1 MSEILLE
8 EDEGFVD
15 DLGLDVKTVEEWL
28 NQVSYED
35 DPDYVP
41 SDFAQAFVSFIKL
54 VSGGQGEENVTPVLH
69 LKMLDQIDQPN
80 SRKIANMVHRGAAK
94 TTVLG
99 EYLILY
105 LATFGELPTFGQVDF
120 ALYVSDSIDNGV
132 KNMRKNLEYRWE
144 NSEFLKKYVPHAKFT
159 DIHWHFKNKE
169 GKEFIVKGYGAKTGV
184 RGTKA
189 NGKRPQLAILDDLVS
204 DEDAR
209 SKTMIA
215 AIEDTVHKAIDHA
228 MHPTRSKI
236 IWSGTP
242 FNASDPLYK
251 AIESGAWAVN
261 CYPVCE
267 KFPCT
272 RAEFRGSWED
282 RFTYDYVKR
291 KYLEALKSGT
301 IHTFNQELML
311 RIMSDEGKRVSRD
324 IEVAIEGM
332 KALLKPLYDLQ
343 QKELEMYGEIR
354 YKPRMV
360 LTLGNHEDRINR
372 YVNDTPEL
380 EGFLSIDSLKYAEFG
395 WEVIPFLTPI
405 EIGGVF
411 YCHYF
416 QNVMTGKP
424 LSGTAANMLKVLGK
438 SFTMGHRQQLDITT
452 RYLQADGTQQYGLI
466 AGACY
471 EHEEHY
477 KGVQGNHHWR
487 GVVVKHRVKNGSYD
501 PLFVSLDWLK
511 EQYGKD

>member
-1 MSEILLE
+1 MNKEWQ
-8 EDEGFVD
+8 
-15 DLGLDVKTVEEWL
+15 LD
-28 NQVSYED
+28 
-35 DPDYVP
+35 
-41 SDFAQAFVSFIKL
+41 AIKL
-54 VSGGQGEENVTPVLH
+54 FRTGVVSDREISKIVKKPRSTVNDLLRKYRENLEITSADVIVSNKVQEDVEVKCSGIFNIVTDNEKQNGTH
-69 LKMLDQIDQPN
+69 LYIPDTQC
-80 SRKIANMVHRGAAK
+80 K
-94 TTVLG
+94 TGISLNYLRYIG
-99 EYLILY
+99 EYIVRKKPDVLIH
-105 LATFGELPTFGQVDF
+105 GG
-120 ALYVSDSIDNGV
+120 
-132 KNMRKNLEYRWE
+132 
-144 NSEFLKKYVPHAKFT
+144 
-159 DIHWHFKNKE
+159 
-169 GKEFIVKGYGAKTGV
+169 
-184 RGTKA
+184 
-189 NGKRPQLAILDDLVS
+189 
-204 DEDAR
+204 
-209 SKTMIA
+209 
-215 AIEDTVHKAIDHA
+215 DHA
-228 MHPTRSKI
+228 DM
-236 IWSGTP
+236 
-242 FNASDPLYK
+242 
-251 AIESGAWAVN
+251 ESL
-261 CYPVCE
+261 
-267 KFPCT
+267 
-272 RAEFRGSWED
+272 SS
-282 RFTYDYVKR
+282 YDKG
-291 KYLEALKSGT
+291 KKSA
-301 IHTFNQELML
+301 
-311 RIMSDEGKRVSRD
+311 EGKRVSRD

-360 LTLGNHEDRINR
+360 LTLGNHEDRITR